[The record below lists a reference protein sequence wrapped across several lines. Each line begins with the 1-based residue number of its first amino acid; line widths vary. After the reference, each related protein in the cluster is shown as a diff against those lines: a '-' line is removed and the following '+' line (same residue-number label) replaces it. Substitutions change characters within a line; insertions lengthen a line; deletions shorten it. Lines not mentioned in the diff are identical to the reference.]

1 MNQSIQSKSIFMKN
15 IYFFAWRS
23 LPCIRA
29 RIVPLR
35 RFRFARRVRANRNA
49 FTVFQDV
56 NVSGQVCVRN
66 VRMRANEALISIAE
80 HHFLHVRGFH
90 ATAIV
95 IKRDCGLWHGSL

>member
-1 MNQSIQSKSIFMKN
+1 LENVAFD
-15 IYFFAWRS
+15 AWTAFPR
-23 LPCIRA
+23 IRA

-35 RFRFARRVRANRNA
+35 RFRFGRRVRANRNA

-66 VRMRANEALISIAE
+66 VRMSANEALNSIAE
-80 HHFLHVRGFH
+80 HHFLHVRGFQ

-95 IKRDCGLWHGSL
+95 IKGDCGLWHGSL